1 MIPKISVC
9 VFVKDSVENPFCL
22 WESVAMLMPLADEYI
37 IMDLGSTDGTLEI
50 LEDLAKKNNRIRI
63 VHGSFHTMHNSIFA
77 TLANDLVA
85 MCKNEIVLHH
95 QADEIFHEDLI
106 ALMVKDLEPLAEGI
120 PPEWPGMNFWRIQL
134 ENNFQRVKWMPHPI
148 NHLDRKERLH
158 HVGDGMNTDRPWA
171 APFVGDTKSGRDWGA
186 EFKDRPTELPT
197 NQMVLDVSMSGGF
210 LDCIPE
216 RRRKHAPIWG
226 ENPEVIYI
234 HGHAV
239 NLREWHEA
247 ESQNPE
253 WTAKTSPFNIPA
265 IMRDLVGE
273 KRYRVRP
280 EVLDLIAYDKG
291 LNHA

>member
-1 MIPKISVC
+1 MLPKISAC

-22 WESVAMLMPLADEYI
+22 WESMASLIGLADEYI
-37 IMDLGSTDGTLEI
+37 VMDLGSTDGTLEI
-50 LEDLAKKNNRIRI
+50 LEDLASNNHRIRI
-63 VHGSFHTMHNSIFA
+63 VHGSFHTNNPSIFA
-77 TLANDLVA
+77 TLANDLVG

-106 ALMVKDLEPLAEGI
+106 DLMKADLAPLAERI
-120 PPEWPGMNFWRIQL
+120 PSDWPGMNFWRIQL

-148 NHLDRKERLH
+148 NHLDLKRRLH

-171 APFVGDTKSGRDWGA
+171 APFVGDTKSGRPWEV
-186 EFKDRPTELPT
+186 EFKDYPHSLPT
-197 NQMVLDVSMSGGF
+197 NQMVLDVSMTGGF
-210 LDCIPE
+210 LDNIPE

-226 ENPEVIYI
+226 ENPEVIYL

-239 NLREWHEA
+239 NLQEWHER

-253 WTAKTSPFNIPA
+253 WTAKTSPFNLPA

-273 KRYRVRP
+273 TRYRVRE
-280 EVLDLIAYDKG
+280 EVLHQIAEG
-291 LNHA
+291 